1 MLTSPFLKRITLL
14 PERMLPDLFPF
25 SRLKWLNE
33 DFEISLTSPITILAG
48 ENGSGKSTLLE
59 AIARLAGFPAYGG
72 SRDHQLLS
80 GVGSDPLAHAL
91 RASWLPKVTRGFFF
105 RAESFFNLAD
115 YIDRDGNPDAWGGRN
130 LHGQS
135 HGESFLATFRHRLN
149 SQERAFYILDE
160 PEAALS
166 PQRLRQFIRILDE
179 WQTSSRT
186 QAIIATHSPIIM
198 GLPGADLRLI
208 NAEGIAPCRLRDVPH
223 FRELQGYFDDPDGYY
238 DEAINT
244 PLPDLPPAL
253 PFDPDDE
260 PY

>member
-1 MLTSPFLKRITLL
+1 MESDMNKGTLRQGADYARTLTACQCCRRGRRAENRIAGDSYVAIMFFMRYPLNHIASSYFSPFGAAPMLTSPFLKRITLL

-115 YIDRDGNPDAWGGRN
+115 YIDRK
-130 LHGQS
+130 S
-135 HGESFLATFRHRLN
+135 TRLN
-149 SQERAFYILDE
+149 SSHNPASRM
-160 PEAALS
+160 P
-166 PQRLRQFIRILDE
+166 
-179 WQTSSRT
+179 SS
-186 QAIIATHSPIIM
+186 A
-198 GLPGADLRLI
+198 
-208 NAEGIAPCRLRDVPH
+208 
-223 FRELQGYFDDPDGYY
+223 
-238 DEAINT
+238 
-244 PLPDLPPAL
+244 
-253 PFDPDDE
+253 
-260 PY
+260 